1 MFTELTSIHQW
12 MRTVWGNTKYSFYIM
27 RKHGLE
33 CDMFYLLEFERH
45 GEIICSLNSIKE
57 MRACEIFGQV
67 GIPSRQQLTGASS

>member
-1 MFTELTSIHQW
+1 
-12 MRTVWGNTKYSFYIM
+12 M